1 MNTLVTRFTLLAV
14 GILSIVTV
22 ALAGVSPVSAA
33 PALVPDPSVIALEI
47 VPVCSDATS
56 GLATWNVTNKNS
68 VDVQIDWN
76 NTLNGLTGTF
86 AAIPGASVLYTGY
99 VGTDPNNTTQ
109 FIWAGNVTQ
118 TNAKAESC
126 QPVVVTPPVT
136 PCVDGSIQQNLV
148 VTWLAKD
155 KVNIHTINN
164 APLCNDVHI
173 YFSSYIMPDNYDGT
187 GFYGNP
193 TAYPQ
198 TLFSSADAVLTKDTD
213 GNVDLTINLPDSC
226 KNVQVD
232 VYYAPEITAVG
243 PNGHGTQNILSNI
256 YMSTAC
262 PVVVTPPVTPGM
274 GGGTPTPPVEPPVV
288 APTPVTPE
296 VALPAV
302 LPETG
307 ASFNFMPVAILSVL
321 TYAGMYIRQR
331 RIAAKAEL

>member
-1 MNTLVTRFTLLAV
+1 MNTLVTRLKLLAV

-22 ALAGVSPVSAA
+22 ALVGSHPVSAA

-47 VPVCSDATS
+47 IPVCSDTTTGIAV
-56 GLATWNVTNKNS
+56 WNVTNKNA

-76 NTLNGLTGTF
+76 NTQNSLTGTF
-86 AAIPGASVLYTGY
+86 AAVPGQSVLHTGY

-118 TNAKAESC
+118 TNAKAEAC

-136 PCVDGSIQQNLV
+136 PCVDGNIQQNLV

-155 KVNIHTINN
+155 KVNVHTVGN
-164 APLCNDVHI
+164 APLCNDVTVF
-173 YFSSYIMPDNYDGT
+173 FSSYIMPANYDGN

-198 TLFSSADAVLTKDTD
+198 TLFSSVSAVLAKDTD
-213 GNVDLTINLPDSC
+213 GNVDLTVNLPADC
-226 KNVQVD
+226 NNVQTD
-232 VYYAPEITAVG
+232 VYYAPEITTVG
-243 PNGHGTQNILSNI
+243 VNGHGTQNILSAV
-256 YMSTAC
+256 YMSTGAC
-262 PVVVTPPVTPGM
+262 PVVTPPVTPGK

-288 APTPVTPE
+288 TPAPTPE

-307 ASFNFMPVAILSVL
+307 ASVNFMPVAILSAL